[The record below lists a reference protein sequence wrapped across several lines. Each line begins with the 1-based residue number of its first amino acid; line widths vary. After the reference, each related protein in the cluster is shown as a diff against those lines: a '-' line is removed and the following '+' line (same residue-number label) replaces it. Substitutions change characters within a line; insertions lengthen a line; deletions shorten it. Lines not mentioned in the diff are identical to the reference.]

1 MAEYK
6 DKLNAALKEAMK
18 NKDTKK
24 RDTLRLLT
32 SAFKQV
38 EVDTR
43 EELTSEQELDILQKE
58 AKKRKES
65 ISELENAGRE
75 EQAADEQYEL
85 ELIETF
91 LPEMMGRDEIEA
103 LVKEA
108 VSATGASTQ
117 KDMGRVMG
125 KLMPQVKGKADGSL
139 VSQIVREHLTG

>member
-6 DKLNAALKEAMK
+6 EQLNSALKEAMK
-18 NKDTKK
+18 NKDNRQ
-24 RDTLRLLT
+24 RDALRLLT

-43 EELTSEQELDILQKE
+43 KDLTAEQELDILQKE

-65 ISELENAGRE
+65 ISELENAGRA

-85 ELIETF
+85 ELIEAF

-108 VSATGASTQ
+108 IAATGAETQ
-117 KDMGRVMG
+117 KDMGKVMG
-125 KLMPQVKGKADGSL
+125 KLMPHVKGKADGSL
-139 VSQIVREHLTG
+139 VSQVVREFLNG